1 MRRFWLV
8 LLLLP
13 LISVSQKQSVGYD
26 QLSVEDWTTHVHSDS
41 LHSSIR
47 PFNPGFEH
55 PYFEALDSSY
65 STLKYKDE
73 ISFRLF
79 GGTFIGAELSPEA
92 TPTAFNGIGVGVG
105 VHVKDRLFIDAG
117 YTPVYSMPSRVYSDL
132 GDSLRIIPGA
142 GFATKNGS
150 SYLRHQITGRAI
162 FNATE
167 VFSLEVG
174 NDKHFWGDGYRSL
187 ILSHNAAPY
196 PYARI
201 TTRIWNV
208 KYVNLWA
215 QMRDVAQAQSL
226 KDMRRK
232 YTAMHAL
239 SWQATPKLNF
249 SVYEMIVYQATDSL
263 SNRRLDL
270 NYANPIIFFRP
281 VEFSRGSADNV
292 LIGLSWKWK
301 FHRNHNFYG
310 QLMFDEF
317 LLFELKRRS
326 GWWAN
331 KYGAQLGMKNF
342 NLFTEGLHVMNELN
356 IVRPFTYTHGS
367 VLQAFGHENQGL
379 AHPIGTNFVEWINLW
394 RFERENWYVSQKFI
408 WAIWG
413 RDVDPKENYGGNIFE
428 SYANPSYQYGNYLA
442 QGLKSTFHWE
452 EITYGRKISDK
463 LNLWLNGSLAM
474 RYEKND
480 HNKNVDLFVNFG
492 LRTNLWQG
500 YRDF

>member
-1 MRRFWLV
+1 MRIRFLILFLFP
-8 LLLLP
+8 LLALG
-13 LISVSQKQSVGYD
+13 QTQSVGHD
-26 QLSVEDWTTHVHSDS
+26 PLSKQDWITHVHSDS
-41 LHSSIR
+41 LHGSIR
-47 PFNPGFEH
+47 PFIKGFEH
-55 PYFEALDSSY
+55 IFFQSLDSSY
-65 STLKYKDE
+65 STLKHKDE
-73 ISFRLF
+73 ISLGPF
-79 GGTFIGAELSPEA
+79 GGAFVGGQLSPNLE
-92 TPTAFNGIGVGVG
+92 PTGFNGIGFRLGI
-105 VHVKDRLFIDAG
+105 HVKDRLFVDAG
-117 YTPVYSMPSRVYSDL
+117 YTPVYINPARPYASL
-132 GDSLRIIPGA
+132 ADSTGVIPGA
-142 GFATKNGS
+142 GFATKDGIA
-150 SYLRHQITGRAI
+150 YMRHQFNGRAVY
-162 FNATE
+162 NASK

-174 NDKHFWGDGYRSL
+174 QDKHFWGDGYRSL

-201 TTRIWNV
+201 TTKIWNV

-215 QMRDVAQAQSL
+215 QMRDVGQAQSRQ
-226 KDMRRK
+226 DMRRK

-239 SWQATPKLNF
+239 SWQATPKLNL
-249 SVYEMIVYQATDSL
+249 SVYEMIVWQATDTL
-263 SNRRLDL
+263 NNRGFDL

-292 LIGLSWKWK
+292 LIGFSWKWK
-301 FHRNHNFYG
+301 FHQKHNFYG

-331 KYGAQLGMKNF
+331 KFGVQFGMKNF
-342 NLFTEGLHVMNELN
+342 NLFTQGLHTMNEVN

-367 VLQAFGHENQGL
+367 VIQAFGNENQGL
-379 AHPIGTNFVEWINLW
+379 AHPMGTNFVEWINLW
-394 RFERENWYVSQKFI
+394 RFERENWYVTQKFI

-452 EITYGRKISDK
+452 EITYGRKISEK
-463 LNLWLNGSLAM
+463 SNIWLNGSLAM

-492 LRTNLWQG
+492 IRTDLWQG